1 MESEESLGGNGRLLN
16 TSAQMAPPEP
26 PRDRQ
31 WENQEDDTFSVE
43 PYTATAPP
51 FSALSLAWMVEESM
65 VTTALSKER
74 MKPPEALDE
83 QPELYEYHQGQ
94 GRELFLFLFFPPAA
108 GVECSVVSLSLSLR
122 G

>member
-1 MESEESLGGNGRLLN
+1 MDSEESLGGNGRLLN

-26 PRDRQ
+26 PRDRHS
-31 WENQEDDTFSVE
+31 EKKEDDTFSVE

-83 QPELYEYHQGQ
+83 QPEMYES
-94 GRELFLFLFFPPAA
+94 ETEMLAPPDTSKV
-108 GVECSVVSLSLSLR
+108 G
-122 G
+122 